1 MRLTSWTNLYNLY
14 GFSCF
19 RLGDPLSPVD
29 ILRTFYS
36 NYGHNLAFHLPQFE
50 PPSRVVGHIRRP
62 GSLTS
67 PSTKWRSKS
76 RSRAEGLHNVMGTE
90 EDRFQGRSREHTW
103 LGFSF
108 LSPHEFGLGYPYQRH
123 SHSQAAKTQAF
134 YGLSWPGVVLLHF
147 PIKMHGQ
154 DG

>member
-103 LGFSF
+103 LSFSLPFPSRIRIGIPIPKAFPFPSRKNTGLLWPF
-108 LSPHEFGLGYPYQRH
+108 LAGSRV
-123 SHSQAAKTQAF
+123 AA
-134 YGLSWPGVVLLHF
+134 LPN
-147 PIKMHGQ
+147 
-154 DG
+154 

>member
-62 GSLTS
+62 SSLTS
-67 PSTKWRSKS
+67 PSTKLRSKS

-103 LGFSF
+103 LSFSLPFPSRIRIGIPIPKAFPFPNRKNTGLLRPF
-108 LSPHEFGLGYPYQRH
+108 LAGSRV
-123 SHSQAAKTQAF
+123 AA
-134 YGLSWPGVVLLHF
+134 LPN
-147 PIKMHGQ
+147 
-154 DG
+154 